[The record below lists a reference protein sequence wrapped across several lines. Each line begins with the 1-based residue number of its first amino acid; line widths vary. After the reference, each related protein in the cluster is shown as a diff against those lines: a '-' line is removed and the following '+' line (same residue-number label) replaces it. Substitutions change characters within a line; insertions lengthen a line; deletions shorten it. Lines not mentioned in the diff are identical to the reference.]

1 MRQKFCFI
9 LFFAVLFSMS
19 LTAQSDTEVHLFDIL
34 VKGNTLE
41 LANQRNISN
50 NKGYDNQPSFYNDNQ
65 VLFASTRNGQTD
77 IASYNIRD
85 KKVHWIND
93 TGFGSEYSPTKIP
106 NQKAVSAIRLD
117 TTGLQRLY
125 SYDYKTGKN
134 KEVVKDLVIGYH
146 TWYTKDILISSVLA
160 DGALDLVVSDLKKG
174 TNTTQQKKIGRS
186 LHKIP
191 NSNLISYVSKEQDA
205 WEIRSLNPLTG
216 ESKKII
222 NTIPEAEDMCWLI
235 NGTILMS
242 KGNHIFSF
250 HPEKDDNWQLFTSFE
265 DPNLYNITRVST
277 NATSSLLAVVSDVSP
292 EVIVQEQMD
301 AYNARD
307 IDRFMA
313 TYANGIKLYDFPN
326 TLTTDGKDAVRKLF
340 ESFFS
345 STPDLHYIV
354 KNRMIIGNKVID
366 EEYITANG
374 NTFSAVA
381 IYEIENG
388 KIAKVTF
395 IR

>member
-1 MRQKFCFI
+1 
-9 LFFAVLFSMS
+9 MS

-125 SYDYKTGKN
+125 SYDYKTGEN

-160 DGALDLVVSDLKKG
+160 DGGLDLVVSDLKKG

-191 NSNLISYVSKEQDA
+191 NSNLISYVSKEQDT

-242 KGNHIFSF
+242 KGNRIFSF
-250 HPEKDDNWQLFTSFE
+250 HPDKDDAWQLFTSFE

-326 TLTTDGKDAVRKLF
+326 TLTTDGKDAARKLF
-340 ESFFS
+340 ESFFA